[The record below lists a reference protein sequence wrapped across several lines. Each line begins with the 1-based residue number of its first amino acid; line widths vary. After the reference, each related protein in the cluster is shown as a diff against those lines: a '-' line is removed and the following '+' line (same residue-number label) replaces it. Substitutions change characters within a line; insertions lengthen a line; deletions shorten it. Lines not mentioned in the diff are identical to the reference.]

1 MERTGMAALVLAAG
15 VVMSACGPRGSS
27 TFPPQQNA
35 VYVSREG
42 ELYTALIEDYDPS
55 DTGYSAQE
63 LQAMAS
69 RELADYNSQY
79 GTREVPEP
87 VAIVLCAVE
96 GGKASI
102 VYQYASPEDLCRFTQ
117 FSQDTANHPE
127 SLVITT
133 NTAGLTDGGGGVIEG
148 SWTDVRKNTPVTSED
163 VRKKKDLPMAVVSG
177 PVTVQT
183 EGKIVF
189 YSGAVSL
196 TDEYTA
202 QVAEGT
208 AYIVFR

>member
-15 VVMSACGPRGSS
+15 VIMSACGPRGSS

-42 ELYTALIEDYDPS
+42 ELYTALMESYDPL
-55 DTGYSAQE
+55 DTGYRAEE
-63 LQAMAS
+63 LQAMAT

-79 GTREVPEP
+79 GTPDTPEP
-87 VAIVLCAVE
+87 VTLSQCTME
-96 GGKASI
+96 GGKASV
-102 VYQYASPEDLCRFTQ
+102 VYQYASPEDLCRFTLI
-117 FSQDTANHPE
+117 SQDTANHPD

-133 NTAGLTDGGGGVIEG
+133 NTAGLTGSGPEGG
-148 SWTDVRKNTPVTSED
+148 WTDVRKNSAVTSQE
-163 VRKKKDLPMAVVSG
+163 VLKKKDLPMAVVSG

-183 EGKIVF
+183 EGKIIF
-189 YSGAVSL
+189 YSGAVDL

-202 QVAEGT
+202 KVTEGT
-208 AYIVFR
+208 AWIVFR

>member
-15 VVMSACGPRGSS
+15 VVMSACGPRTGS

-35 VYVSREG
+35 IYVSREG
-42 ELYTALIEDYDPS
+42 ELYTALIESYDPS
-55 DTGYSAQE
+55 DTGYRAEE

-79 GTREVPEP
+79 GTPELPEP
-87 VAIVLCAVE
+87 VAISQCAVE

-102 VYQYASPEDLCRFTQ
+102 VYRYASPEDLCRFTR
-117 FSQDTANHPE
+117 FSQDTANHPD

-133 NTAGLTDGGGGVIEG
+133 NTAGLEDGKAEGGWI
-148 SWTDVRKNTPVTSED
+148 DARKNAAVTGREAL
-163 VRKKKDLPMAVVSG
+163 KKKDLPMAVVSG
-177 PVTVQT
+177 AVTVQT

-189 YSGAVSL
+189 YSGAVDL
-196 TDEYTA
+196 VDEYTA
-202 QVAEGT
+202 KVSEGT
-208 AYIVFR
+208 AWIIFR

>member
-15 VVMSACGPRGSS
+15 VMMSACGPRGSS
-27 TFPPQQNA
+27 AFPPQQNA

-42 ELYTALIEDYDPS
+42 ELYTALIENYDPS
-55 DTGYSAQE
+55 DTGYRAEE

-79 GTREVPEP
+79 GTPETPEP
-87 VAIVLCAVE
+87 VNLSQCTME
-96 GGKASI
+96 GGKASV

-117 FSQDTANHPE
+117 FSQDMANHPE

-133 NTAGLTDGGGGVIEG
+133 NTAGLSGGEAKAG
-148 SWTDVRKNTPVTSED
+148 WMDVRKNCAVTSQE
-163 VRKKKDLPMAVVSG
+163 VLKKKDLPMAVVSG

-183 EGKIVF
+183 EGRILF
-189 YSGAVSL
+189 YSGAVDL

-202 QVAEGT
+202 KVTEGT
-208 AYIVFR
+208 AWIVFR